1 MTVQQIT
8 RKRNKFW
15 VAILPVML
23 SVSMFSGEADA
34 QGKPPLKIGAFLSV
48 TGAASYLGSGEM
60 KTLELYTDLINK
72 AGGVDGRKIELY
84 AYDDETDA
92 ARANTL
98 VKRMINNDKVHAII
112 GGSTT
117 GTTMSGVPLAERAGI
132 PMLSL
137 AGGSVIIDPIKK
149 FVFKMNHTDATAVT
163 KVYDHMLSQ
172 GIKNIGIIAGTDAFG
187 RAALVAAQ
195 KIAPEKGMK
204 ILREESFNPKDTDM
218 TAQLTK
224 LRQEPGI
231 QAILNLGFGEPA
243 VMVARSYRQLG
254 IDLPHYGTHSL
265 ASDTFIKLAG
275 PAAEGMIMT
284 NGAILVS
291 DQLAANDP
299 QRPVVQG
306 YVKSYKEKFGEAPS
320 FFGGN
325 AYDALM
331 LIKNAVQKS
340 GSTDPQKIR
349 DGIEKNDAYLG
360 VTGAFRM
367 SETDHVGL
375 TAASLKVVRVKD
387 GKWILIQ

>member
-1 MTVQQIT
+1 MIKKAKGLWAAVLP
-8 RKRNKFW
+8 
-15 VAILPVML
+15 ILFAVPML
-23 SVSMFSGEADA
+23 ISGEAAA
-34 QGKPPLKIGAFLSV
+34 QAKPPLKIGAFLSA

-60 KTLELYTDLINK
+60 KTLALYADMLNK
-72 AGGVDGRKIELY
+72 AGGIDGRKIELF

-98 VKRMINNDKVHAII
+98 VKRMISNDQVHAII

-117 GTTMSGVPLAERAGI
+117 GTTMSAVPVVEKAGI

-137 AGGSVIIDPIKK
+137 AGGSVIVEPVKK
-149 FVFKMNHTDATAVT
+149 TVFKMNHTDAVAVS
-163 KVYDHMLSQ
+163 KIFNHMRAQ
-172 GIKNIGIIAGTDAFG
+172 GITNIGIIAGTDAFG
-187 RAALVAAQ
+187 RAALTASQKVAPQ
-195 KIAPEKGMK
+195 KGIK

-224 LRQEPGI
+224 LRQESGI

-254 IDLPHYGTHSL
+254 IDLPHYGTHAL
-265 ASDTFIKLAG
+265 ASDTFLKLAG

-284 NGAILVS
+284 NGAILVA
-291 DQLAANDP
+291 DQLAQSDP

-306 YVKSYKEKFGEAPS
+306 YVKAYKDKYDEAPS

-340 GSTDPQKIR
+340 GSIEPQKIR
-349 DGIEKNDAYLG
+349 NAIEKSDPFIG
-360 VTGAFRM
+360 VTGKFQI

-375 TAASLKVVRVKD
+375 TEDSLKVVRVKD
-387 GKWILIQ
+387 GKWLLIQ